1 MLKEIFGI
9 IFKILTFQPVV
20 NGSYFVS
27 FLIWIA
33 IISLILL
40 IIPGLIERFNKLYIK
55 LKTKEIKEEQVLAIV
70 TQKCYIPA
78 YSSIS
83 ASGSLSRR
91 DSCYEVYLTYF
102 TETFCI
108 DSKKLYKNVKVGTKV
123 PIILLSY
130 ITKKGKVI
138 KTEFELV

>member
-1 MLKEIFGI
+1 MLKEILGI

-20 NGSYFVS
+20 NGSYIVS

-83 ASGSLSRR
+83 ASGSLKRC
-91 DSCYEVYLTYF
+91 DSCYEIYLTYF

-108 DSKKLYKNVKVGTKV
+108 DSKKLYKSVKIGTKV

>member
-33 IISLILL
+33 II
-40 IIPGLIERFNKLYIK
+40 YIK
-55 LKTKEIKEEQVLAIV
+55 LKTKEIKEERVLAIV

>member
-1 MLKEIFGI
+1 MLKEILGI

-20 NGSYFVS
+20 NGSYIVS

-55 LKTKEIKEEQVLAIV
+55 LKTKEIKEKQVLAIV

-78 YSSIS
+78 YSIVLVQ
-83 ASGSLSRR
+83 AA
-91 DSCYEVYLTYF
+91 
-102 TETFCI
+102 
-108 DSKKLYKNVKVGTKV
+108 
-123 PIILLSY
+123 LLN
-130 ITKKGKVI
+130 GVI
-138 KTEFELV
+138 HAMKYT